1 MLSGFRKL
9 FGAPVSDT
17 PKPVAKNAPAGF
29 PLPSQVALAKG
40 AQATTDMYPHY
51 TAFRPED
58 DLRFWFCNKLHFPEP
73 MPAFSAIT
81 AEGAYVA
88 LGTAATRMFA
98 IPTAKGFDY
107 RIVNGRIYIAA
118 IGVTDPAE
126 IGRRAGHFEQRAFP
140 YFGDWDRL
148 YANWLVKMKALIA
161 EMDAI
166 KVPELNEFDAVDSVL
181 SGRGYSDAQL
191 LLSAYDTAIDRYF
204 MMWQYHFEFL
214 VLGYGA
220 YLTFFEFCKG
230 QFPEIADRTIA
241 NMVAGFDSLVF
252 KPDDELKRLA
262 KLAVTSGVDA
272 AFKDGSTPAAILAA
286 VEQLGSAGQL
296 WKAEYDNARDPWF
309 NTSSGDGFYHFHRS
323 WNDDL
328 RIPFSAMTA
337 YIAQVKAGKS
347 LERPTAA
354 LKEQRA
360 AVVAEYRSLLNTDAD
375 RATFDQMLGLAHTVF
390 PYVEDHKFYCEHWL
404 TNSFFNK
411 IRQFGQLMK
420 THDMIDDVEDLFH
433 LNHSEVRQYLSDL
446 RLNWSIGGEIAGKKI
461 MRSRIADRK
470 VALEQLRTWTPP
482 VALGPVPAEINNP
495 MVIMLWGVT
504 TETVQS
510 WLAQQH
516 GGTNELKGFGASPG
530 VVEGPARVV
539 MTVDDIGRLKDGDIL
554 VCPTTAPS
562 WAPIFGKIKAAV
574 SDIGGT
580 MSHAAIVAREYG
592 LPAVVGVG
600 DATARIKDGQRIR
613 VDGGTGRVTIL
624 A

>member
-1 MLSGFRKL
+1 MSQS
-9 FGAPVSDT
+9 AT
-17 PKPVAKNAPAGF
+17 AGF
-29 PLPSQVALAKG
+29 PLPSQVERAKG
-40 AQATTDMYPHY
+40 VQATEDMYPYY
-51 TAFRPED
+51 TSFRPED
-58 DLRFWFCNKLHFPEP
+58 DQTFWFCNKLHFPEP

-81 AEGAYVA
+81 AEGAYAA

-107 RIVNGRIYIAA
+107 RIVNGRIYISA

-126 IGRRAGHFEQRAFP
+126 IGRRVAAFQERAFP

-166 KVPELNEFDAVDSVL
+166 AVPELNEFDKTATVL
-181 SGRGYSDAQL
+181 SGRGYSDGQVL
-191 LLSAYDTAIDRYF
+191 LGAYDTAIDRYF

-220 YLTFFEFCKG
+220 YLTFFEFCKKH
-230 QFPEIADRTIA
+230 FPELADRTIA

-262 KLAVTSGVDA
+262 KLAVASGLDT
-272 AFKDGSTPAAILAA
+272 AFKDGSTPAQILSAID
-286 VEQLGSAGQL
+286 QMGSAGRH
-296 WKAEYDNARDPWF
+296 WKADYDTVRDPWF

-337 YIAQVKAGKS
+337 YVAQVKAGKS
-347 LERPTAA
+347 LDRPTAA
-354 LKEQRA
+354 LKVQRA
-360 AVVAEYRSLLNTDAD
+360 SIIAEYRSLLNTDAD
-375 RATFDQMLGLAHTVF
+375 RATFDQMLGLAHKVF

-420 THDMIDDVEDLFH
+420 THDMIDEVEDLFH

-446 RLNWSIGGEIAGKKI
+446 RLNWSIGGEIAGKKA
-461 MRSRIADRK
+461 MRWRIGERK
-470 VALEQLRTWTPP
+470 AALEQLRAWNPP
-482 VALGPVPAEINNP
+482 VALGPVPGEVSNP
-495 MVIMLWGVT
+495 MLVMLWGVT
-504 TETVQS
+504 DKTVQS
-510 WLAQQH
+510 WLAQLH
-516 GGTNELKGFGASPG
+516 GGSNELSGFGASPG
-530 VVEGPARVV
+530 LVEGPARVV
-539 MTVDDIGRLKDGDIL
+539 MTVDDIGRLKEGDIL

-600 DATARIKDGQRIR
+600 DATVRIKDGQRIR
-613 VDGGTGRVTIL
+613 VDGSSGRVTIL
-624 A
+624 S